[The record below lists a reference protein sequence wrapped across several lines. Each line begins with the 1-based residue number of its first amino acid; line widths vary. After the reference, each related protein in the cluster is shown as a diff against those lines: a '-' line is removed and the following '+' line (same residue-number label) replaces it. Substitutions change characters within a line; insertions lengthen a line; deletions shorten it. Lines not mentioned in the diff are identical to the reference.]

1 MTPLETLAAFS
12 DSYAEARAKFLDAAQ
27 ARGLALFSCPHPL
40 PGRDGEVLA
49 LDVARWG
56 PADAS
61 RLLLVSS
68 GCHGVEGYC
77 GSGVQVAALRDAA
90 WLQQAATAGVTVL
103 FLHAVNPYG
112 FSHIRRVTHENVDL
126 NRNFQDFGRPL
137 PDNPAYRELHP
148 LLVPEQWPPGLL
160 NKASIAWYIARR
172 GMKAMQAAVSGGQ
185 YAFAD
190 GLFYGGREPTW
201 SNVTLR
207 QVLRT
212 HAGQARQLGWID
224 LHTGLGPTGHGELG
238 YAGRADDAAGLARA
252 RAWWDRPD
260 TPLKSLYDGSSV
272 SARVTGLM
280 WDAVYDECPQADIT
294 SLAIEFGTQPL
305 MQVLQALRA
314 EQWLQNHPGVPA
326 VQAARIKRD
335 LRDAFYVDTA
345 DWKQRILAQSFQAM
359 DRALQGLA
367 AA

>member
-1 MTPLETLAAFS
+1 MPLVDAFS
-12 DSYAEARAKFLDAAQ
+12 ASYAEARAKFLDAA
-27 ARGLALFSCPHPL
+27 RSKGLEIVSCPHPL

-61 RLLLVSS
+61 RMLLVSS

-77 GSGVQVAALRDAA
+77 GSGVQIAALRDEEWLRKAA
-90 WLQQAATAGVTVL
+90 VAGVTVL

-112 FSHIRRVTHENVDL
+112 FSHARRATHENIDL
-126 NRNFQDFGRPL
+126 NRNFQDFGHPL
-137 PDNPAYRELHP
+137 PDNVAYRELRP
-148 LLVPEQWPPGLL
+148 LLVPATWPPSLF

-172 GMKAMQAAVSGGQ
+172 GMKAFQAAVSGGQ

-190 GLFYGGREPTW
+190 GLFYGGREPSW
-201 SNVTLR
+201 SNVRLR

-224 LHTGLGPTGHGELG
+224 LHTGLGPTGHGELL
-238 YAGRADDAAGLARA
+238 YAGRPDDAAGLARS
-252 RAWWDRPD
+252 RAWWDGPD

-272 SARVTGLM
+272 SARVTGQI
-280 WDAVYDECPQADIT
+280 WGAVYDECPQAEIT

-305 MQVLQALRA
+305 RQVLQALRA
-314 EQWLQNHPGVPA
+314 EQWLQNHPGA
-326 VQAARIKRD
+326 TAAQAAQIKRD
-335 LRDAFYVDTA
+335 LRHAFYVDTP
-345 DWKQRILAQSFQAM
+345 DWKRRILAQSFQAM
-359 DRALQGLA
+359 DRALQGLTA
-367 AA
+367 A